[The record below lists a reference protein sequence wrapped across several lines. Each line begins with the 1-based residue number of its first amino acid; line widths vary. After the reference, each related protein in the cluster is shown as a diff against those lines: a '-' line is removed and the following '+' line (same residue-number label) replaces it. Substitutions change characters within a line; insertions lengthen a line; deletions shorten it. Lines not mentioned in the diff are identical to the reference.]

1 LCEYDGSKPL
11 LYDLS
16 KDVGEMTN
24 LAAKES
30 AVTERLTAAVL
41 AWHRSLL
48 ADNGPALGA
57 EAGKSGAKK
66 KKK

>member
-1 LCEYDGSKPL
+1 M

-16 KDVGEMTN
+16 KDLGETNN
-24 LAAKES
+24 LATQEN
-30 AVTERLTAAVL
+30 AVTESLTAAVL
-41 AWHRSLL
+41 AWHRALP

-57 EAGKSGAKK
+57 EAAKGGAKK

>member
-1 LCEYDGSKPL
+1 
-11 LYDLS
+11 
-16 KDVGEMTN
+16 MTN

-41 AWHRSLL
+41 AWHRSLP

-57 EAGKSGAKK
+57 EAGKAGAKK

>member
-1 LCEYDGSKPL
+1 
-11 LYDLS
+11 
-16 KDVGEMTN
+16 MTN

-30 AVTERLTAAVL
+30 AVTEGLTAAVL

>member
-1 LCEYDGSKPL
+1 L

-16 KDVGEMTN
+16 KDLGETNN
-24 LAAKES
+24 LAAQET
-30 AVTERLTAAVL
+30 AVTESLTAAVL
-41 AWHRSLL
+41 IWHRSMP

-57 EAGKSGAKK
+57 EAGKAGAKK